1 MPEFDSTPETVRR
14 LVELVTENG
23 LTELTVAG
31 EGLTVTVKAELER
44 GTEPAAGPV
53 GILTH
58 PHPLPPSQSPAYS
71 QTIVT
76 AAPRAPSRPATTV
89 ALESPMV
96 GVFYH
101 SPSPEDPPF
110 IHVGDV
116 IRVGQPIGLIE
127 AMKVYSEVPAE
138 VAGRVL
144 ELAVEN
150 GKLVQQ
156 GQPLV
161 YIEPS

>member
-1 MPEFDSTPETVRR
+1 MTEIDSTPETIRR
-14 LVELVTENG
+14 LVAMVTENG
-23 LTELTVAG
+23 LTELTVEV
-31 EGLTVTVKAELER
+31 EGLSVTVKAVPEAVAV
-44 GTEPAAGPV
+44 PAAMFAAPPV
-53 GILTH
+53 L
-58 PHPLPPSQSPAYS
+58 PLATPAAP
-71 QTIVT
+71 VVP
-76 AAPRAPSRPATTV
+76 AAPRPTTTI

-96 GVFYH
+96 GVFYR
-101 SPSPEDPPF
+101 SPAPEDPPF
-110 IHVGDV
+110 INVGDI

-138 VAGRVL
+138 AAGRVV
-144 ELAVEN
+144 ELPVAN

>member
-1 MPEFDSTPETVRR
+1 MPEIDSTPETVRR
-14 LVELVTENG
+14 LVELVTENE
-23 LTELTVAG
+23 LTELTVEAD
-31 EGLTVTVKAELER
+31 GLSVTIKAESDVAAAPLAFHA
-44 GTEPAAGPV
+44 PAQA
-53 GILTH
+53 
-58 PHPLPPSQSPAYS
+58 LPPSPPSASS
-71 QTIVT
+71 QAPVAAP
-76 AAPRAPSRPATTV
+76 AAPRAKAQPATTI

-96 GVFYH
+96 GVFYR

-110 IHVGDV
+110 INVGDV

-138 VAGRVL
+138 AAGRV
-144 ELAVEN
+144 VEIPAQS